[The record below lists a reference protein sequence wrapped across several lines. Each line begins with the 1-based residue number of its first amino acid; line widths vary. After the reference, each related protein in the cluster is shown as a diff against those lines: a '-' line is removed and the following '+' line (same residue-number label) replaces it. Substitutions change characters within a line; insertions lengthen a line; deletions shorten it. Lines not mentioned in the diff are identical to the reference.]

1 MPSAGVLRIR
11 SSRGRRV
18 CCAAKASAP
27 VLDEAAGIAEVGDV
41 LARAAQAERV
51 TLRDRLGR
59 LASRVR
65 ASRRRSSSRSSRI
78 AAAGTASPPGRP
90 AAGLL
95 PAVGLSPGAVQ
106 AEQDLALDHHV
117 AGANPHARD
126 LAIAV
131 GTHLVLH
138 LHRLDDRQHRAG
150 AHAPAGLDGDR
161 DDAAGE
167 GERMSMTGSGFRG

>member
-1 MPSAGVLRIR
+1 MFSRALRRPSAWRF
-11 SSRGRRV
+11 
-18 CCAAKASAP
+18 ATAS
-27 VLDEAAGIAEVGDV
+27 
-41 LARAAQAERV
+41 
-51 TLRDRLGR
+51 GR

-78 AAAGTASPPGRP
+78 AAARAASPPDGRRRRA
-90 AAGLL
+90 AAGGRLV
-95 PAVGLSPGAVQ
+95 AGAVQ

-126 LAIAV
+126 LAVAI

-150 AHAPAGLDGDR
+150 AHAPAGLDGDS
-161 DDAAGE
+161 DDAAGKGGADVHDGLGRADE
-167 GERMSMTGSGFRG
+167 GPAQRTAPG